1 MRESN
6 RPLSPDDI
14 LPMLGLHRRKKG
26 DVDDMLKDLVAQGK
40 LIKLG
45 RAYAPMDRV
54 NLITGKVQVQ
64 RSGVAFLIPDDPRR
78 KDVFLGQDTAGAWH
92 GDKVAVAITRE
103 NARKNHEGR
112 VVRIIE
118 RGKNVLTVR
127 VVRAAGPGSYLCKPT
142 DPRLDF
148 ALLTHDTD
156 AALGLA
162 TGDIALV
169 APGDQVDAAV

>member
-1 MRESN
+1 MRESK

-40 LIKLG
+40 LIQLG
-45 RAYAPMDRV
+45 RAYAPLEKV
-54 NLITGKVQVQ
+54 NLITGSVQVQ

-78 KDVFLGQDTAGAWH
+78 KDVFLGQDTGGAWH

-127 VVRAAGPGSYLCKPT
+127 VVRSAGPGSYLCKPT
-142 DPRLDF
+142 DPRLGF
-148 ALLTHDTD
+148 ALS
-156 AALGLA
+156 
-162 TGDIALV
+162 
-169 APGDQVDAAV
+169 AV